1 MLCFPFY
8 LASGR
13 VAPAGPSNVQRG
25 RRRADERPQ
34 IFKWPVPSSPTSGRM
49 VSIQALSPLSTQS
62 DVSQPLV
69 ILAVALGLAG
79 LAILILF
86 EKGKI

>member
-1 MLCFPFY
+1 
-8 LASGR
+8 
-13 VAPAGPSNVQRG
+13 
-25 RRRADERPQ
+25 
-34 IFKWPVPSSPTSGRM
+34 M